1 MMRLRTTLLAFA
13 LVLMPL
19 VAHADYLD
27 VITNK
32 LTDGCSLDK
41 YLGVVEEF
49 RGVMKSQGYKY
60 TVEIA
65 PPFIGSDLSVVY
77 WVGREP
83 SFATFGQESDRWEAA
98 IAKAGTPEAVV
109 SGKLNACSSN
119 VSRSGS
125 RTR

>member
-1 MMRLRTTLLAFA
+1 MYFRATLVVFA
-13 LVLMPL
+13 MLLTPL
-19 VAHADYLD
+19 VAHADYVD
-27 VITNK
+27 FITNR
-32 LTDGCSLDK
+32 LIAGCSLDK

-49 RGVMKSQGYKY
+49 RGVMKTQGYKY

-83 SFATFGQESDRWEAA
+83 NFATFGQESDRWEAA
-98 IAKAGTPEAVV
+98 IVKPGTPEALI
-109 SGKLNACSSN
+109 SEKLNACSQN

>member
-1 MMRLRTTLLAFA
+1 MYLRTTLLAFA
-13 LVLMPL
+13 LLLTPL
-19 VAHADYLD
+19 AARADYLD

-32 LTDGCSLDK
+32 LKDGCSLDK

-49 RGVMKSQGYKY
+49 RGVLKAQGYKY

-65 PPFIGSDLSVVY
+65 PPFIGDDLSVVY

-83 SFATFGQESDRWEAA
+83 TFATFGEESDRWEAA
-98 IAKAGTPEAVV
+98 IAKPATPEAKINE
-109 SGKLNACSSN
+109 KLDACADN
-119 VSRSGS
+119 VRRSGS

>member
-1 MMRLRTTLLAFA
+1 M
-13 LVLMPL
+13 LVTPL

-32 LTDGCSLDK
+32 LTAGCSLDK

-49 RGVMKSQGYKY
+49 RGVMKAQGYKY

-65 PPFIGSDLSVVY
+65 PPFIGPDLGVVY

-83 SFATFGQESDRWEAA
+83 NFATFGQESDRWEAA
-98 IAKAGTPEAVV
+98 IVKADTPEAKI
-109 SGKLNACSSN
+109 SQKLNSCSEN
-119 VSRSGS
+119 MSRSGS

>member
-1 MMRLRTTLLAFA
+1 MHLRTALLAFA
-13 LVLMPL
+13 LVTPL
-19 VAHADYLD
+19 AAHADYLD

-32 LTDGCSLDK
+32 LKDGCSLDK

-49 RGVMKSQGYKY
+49 RGVLKAQGYKY

-65 PPFIGSDLSVVY
+65 PPFIGDDLSVVY

-83 SFATFGQESDRWEAA
+83 NFATFGEESDRWEAA
-98 IAKAGTPEAVV
+98 IVKPATPEAKINE
-109 SGKLNACSSN
+109 KLDACADS

>member
-1 MMRLRTTLLAFA
+1 MFFRTTPLVFAMLLT
-13 LVLMPL
+13 PL
-19 VAHADYLD
+19 VAKADYLD
-27 VITNK
+27 VITNR
-32 LTDGCSLDK
+32 LTAGCSLDK

-83 SFATFGQESDRWEAA
+83 NFATFGQESDRWETA
-98 IAKAGTPEAVV
+98 IAKPGTPEATV
-109 SGKLNACSSN
+109 SAKLNACSEN

>member
-1 MMRLRTTLLAFA
+1 MYFRTLLLAFTMLLA
-13 LVLMPL
+13 PL

-27 VITNK
+27 VIANK
-32 LTDGCSLDK
+32 LKAGCSVEQ
-41 YLGVVEEF
+41 YLVVVEEF

-65 PPFIGSDLSVVY
+65 VPFTGPDLSLIY

-83 SFATFGQESDRWEAA
+83 NFGTFGQESDRWEAA
-98 IAKAGTPEAVV
+98 IAKPGTPEAKI
-109 SGKLNACSSN
+109 SEKLNACSEN

>member
-1 MMRLRTTLLAFA
+1 MHLRAPLLALA
-13 LVLMPL
+13 LLLTPL
-19 VAHADYLD
+19 AAHADYLD

-32 LTDGCSLDK
+32 LRDGCTLDK

-60 TVEIA
+60 TVEIV
-65 PPFIGSDLSVVY
+65 PPFIGDDLTVIY

-83 SFATFGQESDRWEAA
+83 SFATFGEESDRWEAA
-98 IAKAGTPEAVV
+98 IAKPGTPEAKINE
-109 SGKLNACSSN
+109 KLDACTEN

>member
-1 MMRLRTTLLAFA
+1 MHFRTALLAFA
-13 LVLMPL
+13 LVLTPL
-19 VAHADYLD
+19 IAHADYLD
-27 VITNK
+27 VITNR
-32 LTDGCSLDK
+32 LTTGCSLDK

-77 WVGREP
+77 WVGRTP
-83 SFATFGQESDRWEAA
+83 NFATFGQESDRWEAA
-98 IAKAGTPEAVV
+98 IAKSGTPEAAI
-109 SGKLNACSSN
+109 SQKLNACSEN

>member
-1 MMRLRTTLLAFA
+1 MYFRTALFTLAM
-13 LVLMPL
+13 LVTPL
-19 VAHADYLD
+19 VGHADYID
-27 VITNK
+27 VITARLK
-32 LTDGCSLDK
+32 DGCSLDK

-49 RGVMKSQGYKY
+49 RGVMKTQAYKY

-65 PPFIGSDLSVVY
+65 EPLLGPDLSVIF

-83 SFATFGQESDRWEAA
+83 NFATYGQESDRWEAA
-98 IAKAGTPEAVV
+98 IAKTGTPEAKVNA
-109 SGKLNACSSN
+109 KLDACTEN

>member
-1 MMRLRTTLLAFA
+1 MFLRTTLLASA
-13 LVLMPL
+13 MLLTPL

-27 VITNK
+27 VITSR
-32 LTDGCSLDK
+32 LTTGCSLDK
-41 YLGVVEEF
+41 YLAVVEEF
-49 RGVMKSQGYKY
+49 RGVMKTQGYKY

-83 SFATFGQESDRWEAA
+83 NFATFGQESDRWEAA
-98 IAKAGTPEAVV
+98 IAKPGTPEATV
-109 SGKLNACSSN
+109 SEKLNACSAN

>member
-1 MMRLRTTLLAFA
+1 MFFRTTVLAFA
-13 LVLMPL
+13 LLLTPL
-19 VAHADYLD
+19 VARADYLD
-27 VITNK
+27 VITSR
-32 LTDGCSLDK
+32 LTAGCSLDK

-49 RGVMKSQGYKY
+49 RGVMKTQGYKY

-65 PPFIGSDLSVVY
+65 PPFIGPDLSVVY

-83 SFATFGQESDRWEAA
+83 NFATFGQESDRWEAA
-98 IAKAGTPEAVV
+98 IAKAGTPEAMV
-109 SGKLNACSSN
+109 SAKLNACSEN

>member
-1 MMRLRTTLLAFA
+1 MMARSWGGSRKESMFLRRTLLAFA
-13 LVLMPL
+13 MLLTPL

-27 VITNK
+27 VIVSK
-32 LTDGCSLDK
+32 LEAGCSLDK

-65 PPFIGSDLSVVY
+65 APFTSSDLSVVY

-83 SFATFGQESDRWEAA
+83 NFATFCQESDRWDAA
-98 IAKAGTPEAVV
+98 IAKPGTPE
-109 SGKLNACSSN
+109 
-119 VSRSGS
+119 
-125 RTR
+125 

>member
-1 MMRLRTTLLAFA
+1 MILRNLVFAFA
-13 LVLMPL
+13 MLLTPL
-19 VAHADYLD
+19 AARADYLD
-27 VITNK
+27 VIVSK
-32 LTDGCSLDK
+32 LTAGCSFEK

-49 RGVMKSQGYKY
+49 RGVMKSQKYKY

-65 PPFIGSDLSVVY
+65 APFAGSDLSLIY

-83 SFATFGQESDRWEAA
+83 TFAIFGQESDRWDAA
-98 IAKAGTPEAVV
+98 VAKPGTPEAK
-109 SGKLNACSSN
+109 SSEKLAACAQN

>member
-1 MMRLRTTLLAFA
+1 MNRRTLLLA
-13 LVLMPL
+13 LAMSMTPIA
-19 VAHADYLD
+19 AHADYLD
-27 VITNK
+27 VITVK
-32 LTDGCSLDK
+32 LKEGCPLDK

-65 PPFIGSDLSVVY
+65 PPFIGQDLSVVY

-83 SFATFGQESDRWEAA
+83 NFGTFGQESDRWDGAL
-98 IAKAGTPEAVV
+98 AKAGTPEAKV
-109 SGKLNACSSN
+109 SEKLAACGEN

>member
-1 MMRLRTTLLAFA
+1 MFFRTTLLAFA
-13 LVLMPL
+13 MLLTPL
-19 VAHADYLD
+19 AAQADYLD
-27 VITNK
+27 VITSR
-32 LTDGCSLDK
+32 LTAGCSLDK

-49 RGVMKSQGYKY
+49 RGVMKTQGYKY

-83 SFATFGQESDRWEAA
+83 NFGTFGQESDRWETA
-98 IAKAGTPEAVV
+98 IAKKGTPEATV
-109 SGKLNACSSN
+109 SGKLNACSEN

>member
-1 MMRLRTTLLAFA
+1 MYFRTTLLAFA
-13 LVLMPL
+13 MLLTPL

-27 VITNK
+27 VITNRLK
-32 LTDGCSLDK
+32 DGCSIDK

-65 PPFIGSDLSVVY
+65 PPFTGPDLSVVY

-83 SFATFGQESDRWEAA
+83 SFATFGQEYDRWDAA
-98 IAKAGTPEAVV
+98 IAKPGTPEAKVNE
-109 SGKLNACSSN
+109 KLNACSTN

>member
-1 MMRLRTTLLAFA
+1 MHFRPVFLAFA
-13 LVLMPL
+13 MVLTPL
-19 VAHADYLD
+19 AAHADYLD
-27 VITNK
+27 VITSR
-32 LTDGCSLDK
+32 LTTGCSLDK

-77 WVGREP
+77 WVGRTP
-83 SFATFGQESDRWEAA
+83 NFATFGQESDRWEAA
-98 IAKAGTPEAVV
+98 IAKPGTPEAAV
-109 SGKLNACSSN
+109 SQKLNACSQN